1 MNQMN
6 NVDMIDESVDALT
19 RTVVTRLR
27 DRLIVLLCLEFEN
40 RRVTQRDMAHL
51 FDISQSYISR
61 LVTQAKER
69 AEAEVDAEER
79 TESL

>member
-1 MNQMN
+1 MNQKN

-40 RRVTQRDMAHL
+40 RRVTQRDMARL
-51 FDISQSYISR
+51 FGISQSYISR

-69 AEAEVDAEER
+69 AEAEADAEER
-79 TESL
+79 AEPL